1 MRPWQQR
8 TIFSVLVSTGHC
20 ASSSCGPFPDPVL
33 PWTLGDCFLNL
44 SRAPAAGRTDILE
57 QCVNA
62 GCAELVA
69 HPCREP
75 LFPGNSGVWPYN
87 KVRQLCERQVNG
99 PRMFPIAAKLRC
111 TIRPHLQEHCWVF
124 SQCNDGKDG
133 QCGHKSHLN
142 GNIRLDGESEACL
155 GLPGSPA
162 GPRIGVGSAWSFYQ
176 GWLSKGRSPHC
187 VAARACES
195 LGIPG
200 RGGYSF
206 ARKGATV

>member
-1 MRPWQQR
+1 M
-8 TIFSVLVSTGHC
+8 
-20 ASSSCGPFPDPVL
+20 
-33 PWTLGDCFLNL
+33 
-44 SRAPAAGRTDILE
+44 
-57 QCVNA
+57 NA

-155 GLPGSPA
+155 GLPAALLGQES
-162 GPRIGVGSAWSFYQ
+162 
-176 GWLSKGRSPHC
+176 GWDQRGRFT
-187 VAARACES
+187 
-195 LGIPG
+195 
-200 RGGYSF
+200 RGGF
-206 ARKGATV
+206 PKGDHRTALLREHASRWASLEGGVTRLLEKEPRFESEHGNHYYH